1 MAEEETNT
9 FNKVQINRVTRF
21 GIDRYGKPVKETT
34 QMFNIRTNNVDEAVT
49 LYQDLIK
56 KFYASEKER
65 KDTEK

>member
-1 MAEEETNT
+1 MADEETNV

-34 QMFNIRTNNVDEAVT
+34 QMFNIRTNDVDEAVT
-49 LYQDLIK
+49 LYQDLIE

-65 KDTEK
+65 KESK